1 MSGHFLKM
9 HDKQTT
15 RLELNLPE
23 PRIWDAKRLA
33 EFLGVSVHWVFKRTQ
48 SSAEDPIP
56 RVPGIGRLK
65 FDTEN
70 PRFQNWMRR
79 QLGLVDLE
87 GEYE

>member
-1 MSGHFLKM
+1 MSSPLLRM
-9 HDKQTT
+9 PNKQTS

-23 PRIWDAKRLA
+23 PRIWDAERLA

-48 SSAEDPIP
+48 SKAADPIP

-65 FDTEN
+65 FDTQN